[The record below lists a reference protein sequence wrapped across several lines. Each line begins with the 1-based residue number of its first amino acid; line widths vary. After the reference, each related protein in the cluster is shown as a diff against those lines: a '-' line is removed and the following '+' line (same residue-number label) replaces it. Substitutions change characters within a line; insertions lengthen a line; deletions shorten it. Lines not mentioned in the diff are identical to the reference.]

1 MIWLQYFVDSIEPMP
16 KNPFLLILDNHN
28 SHVSL
33 PYCKFC
39 RENGIVVIS
48 VPPHVSQTSAL
59 GCHILWA
66 TKICIS
72 QGMWFD
78 YKDQEYDMSSFDV
91 DSVFNKVYSRVAL
104 VENISGF
111 KVTGIYL
118 LNPHT
123 FSVEGFVVPAVLF
136 LLQRSHILLTNN
148 RRHWASAT
156 GICWLQVNYSAAG
169 TQKFLVLIP
178 HTALPDF

>member
-1 MIWLQYFVDSIEPMP
+1 
-16 KNPFLLILDNHN
+16 
-28 SHVSL
+28 
-33 PYCKFC
+33 
-39 RENGIVVIS
+39 
-48 VPPHVSQTSAL
+48 
-59 GCHILWA
+59 
-66 TKICIS
+66 
-72 QGMWFD
+72 
-78 YKDQEYDMSSFDV
+78 MSSFDV

-148 RRHWASAT
+148 RRH
-156 GICWLQVNYSAAG
+156 
-169 TQKFLVLIP
+169 
-178 HTALPDF
+178 